1 MEQFSGDSCS
11 GGNKCPGGT
20 SLGEN
25 CLGGNLLWE
34 IVQKLFRDNFL
45 WGKSPGGNCPGGNFM
60 SSNCPE
66 GRFPGG
72 WGECSNTKKII
83 AIISKT
89 VTSLCKTVS
98 TY

>member
-66 GRFPGG
+66 GSFPGG
-72 WGECSNTKKII
+72 WGGMFEYQKNYRYNFKNSH
-83 AIISKT
+83 IS
-89 VTSLCKTVS
+89 V
-98 TY
+98 

>member
-1 MEQFSGDSCS
+1 MGQFSVDSCS

-20 SLGEN
+20 SPGGN
-25 CLGGNLLWE
+25 CLGGILLWA
-34 IVQKLFRDNFL
+34 IVQKLFRDNCP

-66 GRFPGG
+66 GSFPGG

-83 AIISKT
+83 AVISKT